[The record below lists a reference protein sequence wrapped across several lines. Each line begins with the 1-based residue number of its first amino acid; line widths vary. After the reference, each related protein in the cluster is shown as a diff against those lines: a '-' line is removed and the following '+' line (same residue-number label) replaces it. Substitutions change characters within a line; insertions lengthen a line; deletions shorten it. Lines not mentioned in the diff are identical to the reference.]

1 MQEETKKY
9 KPGFWCAFFWVL
21 TWLGMS
27 GGIAVFFFAM
37 ESSWKIMLW
46 SWGAAAV
53 SAIISYIIRTVEK
66 SRFDGRWS
74 WHWFD

>member
-27 GGIAVFFFAM
+27 GGIAVFFFAV

-66 SRFDGRWS
+66 SHFDGRWS

>member
-21 TWLGMS
+21 TWLGML
-27 GGIAVFFFAM
+27 GGIAIFFFAV
-37 ESSWKIMLW
+37 ESALKMMLW

-66 SRFDGRWS
+66 SHFDGRWS